1 MPPMERISVLDAYA
15 RSWRRRKSVIP
26 IFIGVRLI
34 SLAII
39 APVTGIAVSVAV
51 AVSGQ
56 PALTDQDIVLF
67 LFSPLGFCSALA
79 AISVVLIGSVIGLA
93 TMTVDLRQPDVQG
106 IGAIRSAVGRLAG
119 RFPALLG
126 YAVFLVLRVL
136 AIVAPFAAASLL
148 VAKLLIGSHDINYY
162 LSGKPPEFLA
172 AIALIALL
180 LAAMTA
186 LLVSRLLSWALSL
199 HHVLFGGIG
208 AWRSFSVSRQSMAGR
223 RTGLLRDLLLW
234 LAIRLLLA
242 FAIGVGFSLLLQTL
256 LGVFQQPLRLFLTL
270 VVILAAALVLAETLL
285 AAISLG
291 ALADILNTVF
301 GHPASQAGKEI
312 PEGQQL
318 FSVPVILGG
327 SAVLIVLGFVA
338 GGLLL
343 DRIKAMDKVEI
354 IAHRGAAGLRPENT
368 LASIRKAIEDGA
380 DWVEVDVQETAD
392 GEVVV
397 MHDSDFM
404 KRAGVDLKIWDATME
419 DLATIDVGSWF
430 DPAYASERIPRLEEV
445 LEITRGRAKLLI
457 ELKYYG
463 HDFDLEARTVQ
474 IVERVGMGEQVA
486 TMSLK
491 YPAVQ
496 RMLDLRP
503 DWRAGVLAATAIGDV
518 ARLEGDFV
526 AVSASYANP
535 HLVAS
540 TEAAGKDL
548 YVWTVNDPL
557 RMSAMISM
565 GVDGIITDEP
575 ALARHVLSVRAR
587 MSAPERMML
596 FLAERLGLSL
606 PETFHRDASP

>member
-1 MPPMERISVLDAYA
+1 M
-15 RSWRRRKSVIP
+15 
-26 IFIGVRLI
+26 
-34 SLAII
+34 
-39 APVTGIAVSVAV
+39 
-51 AVSGQ
+51 
-56 PALTDQDIVLF
+56 
-67 LFSPLGFCSALA
+67 
-79 AISVVLIGSVIGLA
+79 
-93 TMTVDLRQPDVQG
+93 
-106 IGAIRSAVGRLAG
+106 
-119 RFPALLG
+119 
-126 YAVFLVLRVL
+126 
-136 AIVAPFAAASLL
+136 
-148 VAKLLIGSHDINYY
+148 
-162 LSGKPPEFLA
+162 
-172 AIALIALL
+172 
-180 LAAMTA
+180 
-186 LLVSRLLSWALSL
+186 
-199 HHVLFGGIG
+199 
-208 AWRSFSVSRQSMAGR
+208 
-223 RTGLLRDLLLW
+223 
-234 LAIRLLLA
+234 
-242 FAIGVGFSLLLQTL
+242 
-256 LGVFQQPLRLFLTL
+256 
-270 VVILAAALVLAETLL
+270 
-285 AAISLG
+285 
-291 ALADILNTVF
+291 
-301 GHPASQAGKEI
+301 
-312 PEGQQL
+312 
-318 FSVPVILGG
+318 
-327 SAVLIVLGFVA
+327 
-338 GGLLL
+338 
-343 DRIKAMDKVEI
+343 
-354 IAHRGAAGLRPENT
+354 
-368 LASIRKAIEDGA
+368 
-380 DWVEVDVQETAD
+380 EVDFHETAD

-404 KRAGVDLKIWDATME
+404 KLAGVDLKIWDATME

-491 YPAVQ
+491 YPAVEK
-496 RMLDLRP
+496 MLDLRP

>member
-126 YAVFLVLRVL
+126 YAVLLVLRVL

-256 LGVFQQPLRLFLTL
+256 LGVFQQPLRLLLTL
-270 VVILAAALVLAETLL
+270 VVILAAAWVLAETLL

-343 DRIKAMDKVEI
+343 DRIKATDKVEI

-404 KRAGVDLKIWDATME
+404 KLAGVDLKIWDATME

-496 RMLDLRP
+496 KMLELRP

>member
-343 DRIKAMDKVEI
+343 DRIKATDKVEI

-404 KRAGVDLKIWDATME
+404 KLAGVDLKIWDATME

-496 RMLDLRP
+496 KMLELRP